1 VQASTANSGQEA
13 TTRVIDLEDDEPD
26 IVKRMI
32 EYLDHPRLL
41 LPVKD
46 QKNDKPE
53 NEVEDQMLAYVKL

>member
-26 IVKRMI
+26 IVEKMI
-32 EYLDHPRLL
+32 EYLDHLRLL